1 MIAEGVWSKIQHPF
15 HDRRSMRYM
24 NRILYTLD
32 RQRRLFALSGP
43 SLELPAEEQRELR
56 MVIADLLLNAAT
68 GKGRDLDPVHG
79 EETTRDEHE
88 ADR

>member
-1 MIAEGVWSKIQHPF
+1 MK
-15 HDRRSMRYM
+15 
-24 NRILYTLD
+24 RILYTLD

-43 SLELPAEEQRELR
+43 SPELPAEEQRALR
-56 MVIADLLLNAAT
+56 MVIADLLLKAAT
-68 GKGRDLDPVHG
+68 GNSRDLDPAHD